1 MQKTEDLKKKKS
13 AIITGASRGI
23 GFSIA
28 MRLAKEGFKCAIIGR
43 ERSRIEQA
51 AREISDSTDSDVLP
65 LVADVSEWTECE
77 KVAKSVLNVFGSID
91 VLVPNAGIGI
101 IGSVE
106 EANPLDWAKM
116 IQINYL
122 GTAYIIK
129 AVLPVMKRQGE
140 GDIIA
145 IVSAG
150 GTKGY
155 PEWSGYCAAKW
166 AVMGFMDSF
175 AQEVMSQGIR
185 VTTLCPGGVD
195 TSFWDDLN
203 KEINRTGSEG
213 RSRLM
218 APADVA
224 ELVALQ
230 INLPRNV
237 MLKSALFFPTNEWH

>member
-28 MRLAKEGFKCAIIGR
+28 MRLAQEGFRCAIIGR
-43 ERSRIEQA
+43 ERSKIEQA
-51 AREISDSTDSDVLP
+51 AKEIFASTNSDVLP
-65 LVADVSEWTECE
+65 LVADVSEWLECE
-77 KVAKSVLNVFGSID
+77 NAAKSVLHEFGSID

-106 EANPLDWAKM
+106 EANPLDWARM

-122 GTAYIIK
+122 GTAHIIK

-150 GTKGY
+150 ATKGY

-175 AQEVMSQGIR
+175 AQEVISQGIR

-213 RSRLM
+213 RSKLM